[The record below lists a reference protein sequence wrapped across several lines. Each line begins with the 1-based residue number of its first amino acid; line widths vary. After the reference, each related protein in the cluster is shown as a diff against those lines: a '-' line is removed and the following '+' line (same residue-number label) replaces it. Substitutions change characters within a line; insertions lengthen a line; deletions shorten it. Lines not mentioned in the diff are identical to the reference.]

1 VALPL
6 TLGEMTGLT
15 GSYSGPVRGNA
26 RGTVGLM
33 SANKTRSTLMCAHWL
48 PSPIICLALHNKY
61 VNVYEVEVAPR
72 GTVQLHR
79 HEFDAISIMM
89 SSSEVIVRAPGKPD
103 VRQKL
108 SEGQVRLRSRGYV
121 HSTSIEGD
129 TTYRNV
135 TVELLFPQQG
145 ARNLCAA
152 VIATQGLNCPP
163 AESSLLGTTHI
174 DQVQFETKQMRVT
187 LIRLMPHQGMNMGD
201 PSRSVLVVALGDALS
216 TMSGEKTQSSVRPGD
231 FVWLEQ
237 GAPARAVRNT
247 SGNEARLISFIF
259 ER

>member
-1 VALPL
+1 VKAKPAFLLTMCCLPL
-6 TLGEMTGLT
+6 TISAQM
-15 GSYSGPVRGNA
+15 S
-26 RGTVGLM
+26 TVIPLA
-33 SANKTRSTLMCAHWL
+33 SEPHHR
-48 PSPIICLALHNKY
+48 LALHNKY

-108 SEGQVRLRSRGYV
+108 SQGQVRLQSRGYV

-174 DQVQFETKQMRVT
+174 DQAQFETKQTRVT

-201 PSRSVLVVALGDALS
+201 PSRSVLVVALDDALS

-237 GAPARAVRNT
+237 GAPARALRNT